1 MTRFLQAFLLLLFTV
16 ANAQV
21 ETEVQ
26 APYNIRSIMFTQSS
40 GQNVIPIFQMND
52 PFTLQFDDL
61 YGNEANYYYQ
71 IVHYD
76 YDWKPSQLVK
86 QEYLSG
92 FDDLRIQT
100 YTNSFN
106 TLQVY
111 SHYTISF
118 PNRQTQLLVSG
129 NFMLKILNED
139 RDVVFSR
146 KFILYEDMVAVPL
159 QVKRARTID
168 AMPHMHNMDFA
179 IKSQNIIFQNPLRNV
194 KVMLMQN
201 GRFDNAIVNI
211 QPQYTIG
218 NDLIY
223 RYDKETQFY
232 AGNEFQYFE
241 NKDVR
246 AAAFNVAKI
255 DSNGSLY
262 NAYLFPNEA
271 RADKGYTFY
280 PDQNGNFIPWAVNR
294 DDPRVE
300 ADYVW
305 VYFSLSAPS
314 YFGKNNIYVNGMF
327 NNYQHTPEF
336 QMEYDDKSKMYR
348 KAILIKQG
356 FTNFQY
362 EIADKAGRIDGKN
375 AIDGNFWQ
383 TESNYFAIVYY
394 RENNSR
400 YDRVIGKGSA
410 SSTDITN

>member
-1 MTRFLQAFLLLLFTV
+1 
-16 ANAQV
+16 
-21 ETEVQ
+21 
-26 APYNIRSIMFTQSS
+26 
-40 GQNVIPIFQMND
+40 
-52 PFTLQFDDL
+52 
-61 YGNEANYYYQ
+61 
-71 IVHYD
+71 
-76 YDWKPSQLVK
+76 
-86 QEYLSG
+86 
-92 FDDLRIQT
+92 
-100 YTNSFN
+100 
-106 TLQVY
+106 
-111 SHYTISF
+111 
-118 PNRQTQLLVSG
+118 
-129 NFMLKILNED
+129 
-139 RDVVFSR
+139 
-146 KFILYEDMVAVPL
+146 
-159 QVKRARTID
+159 
-168 AMPHMHNMDFA
+168 
-179 IKSQNIIFQNPLRNV
+179 
-194 KVMLMQN
+194 MQN

-262 NAYLFPNEA
+262 NAYLFTNEA
-271 RADKGYTFY
+271 RAEKGYTFY
-280 PDQNGNFIPWAVNR
+280 PDQNGNFIPWVVNR

-314 YFGKNNIYVNGMF
+314 YFGKSDIFVNGMF

-336 QMEYDDKSKMYR
+336 KMEYDE
-348 KAILIKQG
+348 KAKLYKKAVLIKQG

-362 EIADKAGRIDGKN
+362 EIADKSGRIDAKN
-375 AIDGNFWQ
+375 AIDGNYWQ

-400 YDRVIGKGSA
+400 YDRVVGKGAA

>member
-1 MTRFLQAFLLLLFTV
+1 MTRFFTAALLLLFAVTS
-16 ANAQV
+16 AQV
-21 ETEVQ
+21 ETEIQ
-26 APYNIRSIMFTQSS
+26 APYNIRSIMFTQSG
-40 GQNVIPIFQMND
+40 GQNLIPIFTLND

-71 IVHYD
+71 IVHCD
-76 YDWKPSQLVK
+76 YDWRPSQLVK

-92 FDDLRIQT
+92 FDDIRIQT

-106 TLQVY
+106 TLQIY

-118 PNRQTQLLVSG
+118 PNRQTQLRLSG
-129 NFMLKILNED
+129 NYMLKILNED
-139 RDVVFSR
+139 REVVFSR
-146 KFILYEDMVAVPL
+146 KFILYEDLVAVPL
-159 QVKRARTID
+159 QIKRARTID
-168 AMPHMHNMDFA
+168 AMPHMHNLDFA
-179 IKSQNIIFQNPLRNV
+179 IKSQNIIFQNPLKNV

-201 GRFDNAIVNI
+201 GRFDTAILNVK
-211 QPQYTIG
+211 PQYTIG

-223 RYDKETQFY
+223 RYDKETQFF

-246 AAAFNVAKI
+246 AASFNVAKI

-262 NAYLFPNEA
+262 NAYLFTKDA

-280 PDQNGNFIPWAVNR
+280 PDQNGNFIPLVINR
-294 DDPRVE
+294 DDPRIE

-314 YFGKNNIYVNGMF
+314 YYGKSDIYVNGMF

-336 QMEYDDKSKMYR
+336 KLDYDATSKLYK
-348 KAILIKQG
+348 KAVLIKQG

-362 EIADKAGRIDGKN
+362 EIADKSGRIDSRN
-375 AIDGNFWQ
+375 AIDGNYWQ
-383 TESNYFAIVYY
+383 TESNYFVLAYY

-400 YDRVIGKGSA
+400 YDRVIGKGAA
-410 SSTDITN
+410 SSVDITN